1 MAIRKERVTRTHV
14 GQPFLFSSESAAGD
28 DCVGVA
34 GACHATADGTV
45 AVLDSK
51 RADGPL
57 IVTTRQPW
65 RAFMGWVAGGQ

>member
-34 GACHATADGTV
+34 GACAASADGTV

-51 RADGPL
+51 QADGDL
-57 IVTTRQPW
+57 VVTTRQTW
-65 RAFMGWVAGGQ
+65 QAFIGWVAGRQ